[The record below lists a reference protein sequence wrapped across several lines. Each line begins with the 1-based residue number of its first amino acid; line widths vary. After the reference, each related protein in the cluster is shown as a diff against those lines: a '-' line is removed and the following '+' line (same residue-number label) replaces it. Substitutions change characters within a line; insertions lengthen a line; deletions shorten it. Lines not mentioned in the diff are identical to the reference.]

1 MTDAC
6 IAHSGGETL
15 AATTSA
21 RSVFTLPPI
30 GCTLHG
36 PIYPG
41 IPDIDAA
48 PAPLLQLNWTIR
60 FLSLSHWE
68 LSNHSR
74 IFPVAKKVQPPIP
87 PRFLLGYHHVATT
100 APVRPPHLP
109 VHYHHNNCPCTF
121 VVKSVQIT
129 PLKVQLHSAVVTLA
143 SPTTQIR
150 RHRHPRL
157 LPAWHYMIHAILCSA
172 NADVCRST

>member
-1 MTDAC
+1 VVELRIKLWYPDRSRIRIQLETNNHIFKLGSPPTQLIQMTDAC

-109 VHYHHNNCPCTF
+109 VHYHHNNCPYTF

-129 PLKVQLHSAVVTLA
+129 PLKVRPH
-143 SPTTQIR
+143 
-150 RHRHPRL
+150 
-157 LPAWHYMIHAILCSA
+157 
-172 NADVCRST
+172 